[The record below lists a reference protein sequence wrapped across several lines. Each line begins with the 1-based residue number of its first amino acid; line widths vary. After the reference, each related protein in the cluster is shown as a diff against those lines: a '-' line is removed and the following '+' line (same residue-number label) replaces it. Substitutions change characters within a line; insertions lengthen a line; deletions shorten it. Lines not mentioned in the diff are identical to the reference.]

1 MRAKLRFR
9 GVWRAASLGALL
21 TAGCAHYQPSPLP
34 SAPDLTKTP
43 ALAAPAGDFRLPG
56 LAFPPSP
63 VHLFPK
69 NGLDEVSVVTL
80 AVFDNPDLK
89 AARLQAGLADAQ
101 LLQAGLL
108 PDPRVGAGF
117 ATSALNYGFNFA
129 LNEDIQALITRGA
142 AKAGAEAHR
151 RQVHLDILWQEW
163 QVAERARES
172 FIQSCADDRLRQV
185 LSQTR
190 DLFAERYRQDEEA
203 LRRND
208 LTLDAFSTDLTA
220 LTGAEQSLHQ
230 FEIEADATRRGLNQL
245 LGLDPGAQLPLTG
258 CGDLRPVSA
267 EQFQEAVTLLPRRR
281 VDLLALKA
289 GYESQE
295 QSVRQAVLSQFPS
308 LGAGVEQGRDPIE
321 GINYLGPNVTLT
333 LPLFNRNR
341 GQIAEQR
348 ATRAILRQTYQA
360 RIDQAVGD
368 ASRVWAAIATMQGQL
383 RDLDA
388 RLPGLRR
395 IATATELSFRQG
407 NSDAAS
413 YVGAKSGLLAAQAQ
427 EIRLQT
433 DLANANSVLNT
444 LLGLPFGAP

>member
-1 MRAKLRFR
+1 MRTGRCFR
-9 GVWRAASLGALL
+9 RRWPAALLGAMLI
-21 TAGCAHYQPSPLP
+21 AGCARYRPNPLP
-34 SAPDLTKTP
+34 SAPDLAKSP
-43 ALAAPAGDFRLPG
+43 PLEAPASDFWLPG
-56 LAFPPSP
+56 LAPQPFP
-63 VHLFPK
+63 VHSFPK
-69 NGLDEVSVVTL
+69 NGLDELSVVTL

-108 PDPRVGAGF
+108 PDPQVGAGF
-117 ATSALNYGFNFA
+117 ATSALNYGFSFA

-172 FIQSCADDRLRQV
+172 FIQSCADDRLRP
-185 LSQTR
+185 LLAQTR
-190 DLFAERYRQDEEA
+190 DLFADRYRQDEEA

-208 LTLDAFSTDLTA
+208 LTLDAVSKDLNA
-220 LTGAEQSLHQ
+220 LNGAEQSLHQ
-230 FEIEADATRRGLNQL
+230 FEIQADSTRRGLNQL
-245 LGLDPGAQLPLTG
+245 LGLDPDAQLPLTG
-258 CGDLRPVSA
+258 CGDPHPVTA
-267 EQFQEAVTLLPRRR
+267 EQFQEAVALLPRRR

-308 LGAGVEQGRDPIE
+308 LGAGIEQGRDPVE

-368 ASRVWAAIATMQGQL
+368 SSRVWAASSMMQDQL
-383 RDLDA
+383 RNLDA

-413 YVGAKSGLLAAQAQ
+413 YIAVESSLLAAQSQ
-427 EIRLQT
+427 EILLRAS
-433 DLANANSVLNT
+433 LANAISVLNA